1 MRALFNRIADQA
13 SPNFWA
19 ALGLSIAFGSLL
31 WAGGAL

>member
-19 ALGLSIAFGSLL
+19 ALGLTIAFAILVV
-31 WAGGAL
+31 AAGAL

>member
-13 SPNFWA
+13 SPNFWV
-19 ALGLSIAFGSLL
+19 ALGVAIVVGSLV